1 MNARTLFALFLPL
14 AIAPYSQADDKP
26 VPDNPVIQHRKN
38 AEKLAADQ
46 DELTANVKQMILEQ
60 TAPPV
65 IKLLEQ
71 VKDAMNDSSDGL
83 AAHDTGGTT
92 IAAETDVIE
101 KTLDAAKERQKQQ
114 GGESGSAMLDMMER
128 MAGKSKEGKKPG
140 DPKDGKP
147 GDQPGQGQ
155 KGDSNG
161 SKQSVG
167 GQIGGKDDVRRVPK
181 AAGASGQPL
190 PAEFRQALDAYNRG
204 AEKLAK

>member
-1 MNARTLFALFLPL
+1 MNAHATLALSLLLVL
-14 AIAPYSQADDKP
+14 APHSPADDKP
-26 VPDNPVIQHRKN
+26 AADNPVVRHQKN
-38 AEKLAADQ
+38 AEKLASEQ

-83 AAHDTGGTT
+83 SSHDTGGAT

-114 GGESGSAMLDMMER
+114 GGESGSAMLEMMER
-128 MAGKSKEGKKPG
+128 MAGKSKDGKKPG
-140 DPKDGKP
+140 DQKGGKP
-147 GDQPGQGQ
+147 GDQPGKGQ
-155 KGDSNG
+155 TGDSSSANE
-161 SKQSVG
+161 SVG
-167 GQIGGKDDVRRVPK
+167 GQIGGKDDTRRVPK

-190 PAEFRQALDAYNRG
+190 PSEFRQAMDAYNRG